1 MSQSKVQD
9 KFKMHSFVLMC
20 NVLLRLFRPVLELGG
35 KTLSSRIRFI
45 AIMKKRSS
53 RSIPP
58 TSSRKSC
65 GRIELLNGAR
75 RRVIHLVD
83 SGLGRRFG
91 VRNTLLL
98 HGHLYLQAFPRTNH
112 CKDLWLYVVPRN
124 VELRRLNFLWRRRAP
139 RQRQTIITHNEFS
152 TVVSRKCFT
161 S

>member
-45 AIMKKRSS
+45 ATMQNKSS
-53 RSIPP
+53 RTVPP
-58 TSSRKSC
+58 SRKSC

-83 SGLGRRFG
+83 FGFGRRFG

-98 HGHLYLQAFPRTNH
+98 HGHLHLQAFPRTNH
-112 CKDLWLYVVPRN
+112 GKDLWLYVVHRN